1 MMILIKRAPNIC
13 TTTCVVDVAIKSI
26 IGQVMLSVVLQTSAV
41 IIPMI
46 KHASIVSGRSPGR
59 FIIIITGFFSLL
71 PNPVKGKS
79 QKAKENCFFKRRI
92 RIPPRPYCKC
102 KKNQGKQ
109 KYFYFPLL
117 LHSNLFNIFN
127 YNFRHHISR
136 FIHLTFLK
144 YGGIQQVK
152 QEKISFCI
160 YKQDR
165 KNSDPSSL
173 RVKI

>member
-1 MMILIKRAPNIC
+1 MTILIGNPANRCIR
-13 TTTCVVDVAIKSI
+13 TCVISGIIEARKTI
-26 IGQVMLSVVLQTSAV
+26 IGSLPIKNRIVIRSVV
-41 IIPMI
+41 
-46 KHASIVSGRSPGR
+46 KHASIFSRRSPGR
-59 FIIIITGFFSLL
+59 FITGFFGLL

-92 RIPPRPYCKC
+92 RIPPRPYCNC
-102 KKNQGKQ
+102 KKEQRKQ

-117 LHSNLFNIFN
+117 LHSSFFNIFN
-127 YNFRHHISR
+127 HSFRHRLSR
-136 FIHLTFLK
+136 FMDLTCLKHRGIH
-144 YGGIQQVK
+144 QVK
-152 QEKISFCI
+152 QERTSFCI